1 MKGAFR
7 HFSIVFF
14 FDDALKHIR
23 LLFTFCFHTYLVTM
37 LANKLFVELLG
48 TFVFI
53 SVIFR
58 YASKEWGAFAIGAAL
73 AVVVL
78 FGGAISGG
86 HFNPAVSLAMY
97 VGNNINV
104 SELMGYIVVQLI
116 GGYAAW
122 AYFAGKLAPG
132 ME

>member
-1 MKGAFR
+1 
-7 HFSIVFF
+7 
-14 FDDALKHIR
+14 
-23 LLFTFCFHTYLVTM
+23 M

>member
-1 MKGAFR
+1 
-7 HFSIVFF
+7 
-14 FDDALKHIR
+14 
-23 LLFTFCFHTYLVTM
+23 M

-58 YASKEWGAFAIGAAL
+58 YASKEWGGFAIGAAL
-73 AVVVL
+73 AVLVL

-97 VGNNINV
+97 VGDSINV
-104 SELMGYIVVQLI
+104 SELIGYVIVQLI